1 MTILYVIL
9 AHDQLSVVYLLGGN
23 GRLNDVCALRIPRLM
38 MQLAVGRTR
47 RCIPAC
53 AVSRSSGPTI
63 IIMPSTSPSREVEPV
78 RSLAEGSNSA
88 NALLLTLLG
97 EFVLP
102 SGGSV
107 WTATLLEAMA
117 SLGVEPKTTRQALA
131 RTSKSGRLEK
141 ERHGRRTRWTITPMG
156 KSVLDHGYDRIYHL
170 GIRKEPWDNT
180 WLIVIASVPEA
191 DRHLRYRLRTRLAWV
206 GLAPI
211 GPGIWLSPWASHES
225 EALET
230 LDGLGLASSAT
241 SFVGHP
247 GAFGNINERIHEAW
261 DLGRLMARYEDFI
274 DRFAATAKPADDRA
288 AFVALTRLVH
298 AWRQFPIWDPG
309 LPDVLLP
316 PEWNGER
323 AARTFHA
330 CHRAWKQAAG
340 RWWNGLM

>member
-1 MTILYVIL
+1 MS
-9 AHDQLSVVYLLGGN
+9 A
-23 GRLNDVCALRIPRLM
+23 M
-38 MQLAVGRTR
+38 
-47 RCIPAC
+47 
-53 AVSRSSGPTI
+53 SGP
-63 IIMPSTSPSREVEPV
+63 PLPREGETV
-78 RSLAEGSNSA
+78 RTLAEVSNSA

-102 SGGSV
+102 SGGTV
-107 WTATLLEAMA
+107 WTATLIEAMA
-117 SLGVEPKTTRQALA
+117 ALGVEPKTTRQALS

-156 KSVLDHGYDRIYHL
+156 KSVLDQGYDRIYNF

-180 WLIVIASVPEA
+180 WLLVIASVPEA

-230 LDGLGLASSAT
+230 LASLGLASSAT
-241 SFVGHP
+241 SFVGRP
-247 GAFGNINERIHEAW
+247 GAFGNVDERIHEAW
-261 DLGRLMARYEDFI
+261 DLGRLEARYEDFI
-274 DRFAATAKPADDRA
+274 SRVATGAKPADDLS

-298 AWRQFPIWDPG
+298 VWRQFPIWDPG

-316 PEWNGER
+316 RDWNGER
-323 AARTFHA
+323 AARAFHA
-330 CHRAWKQAAG
+330 CHRAWDPGAR
-340 RWWNGLM
+340 RWWNALVQAEESA